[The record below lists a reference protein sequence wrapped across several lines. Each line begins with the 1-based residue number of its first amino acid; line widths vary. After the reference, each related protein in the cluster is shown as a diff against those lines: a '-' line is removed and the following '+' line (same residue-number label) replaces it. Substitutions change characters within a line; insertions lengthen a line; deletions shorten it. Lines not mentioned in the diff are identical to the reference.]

1 MKISVI
7 IHGSPYSSQSAISAL
22 AFSKAAVKSG
32 HEIYQAFFYHDGV
45 FNSTALSIPA
55 QDEKFPGQLWAEFAT
70 DENIKLVSCISSAS
84 RRGLQN
90 ETEARRHELKSDNLN
105 SAYEIA
111 GLGELVTASLVCDK
125 TITFGA

>member
-32 HEIYQAFFYHDGV
+32 HEVYQAFFYHDGV
-45 FNSTALSIPA
+45 FNSTTLSIPA

-70 DENIKLVSCISSAS
+70 HKNIKLVSCISSAS

-90 ETEARRHELKSDNLN
+90 ESEAQRHELKNDNLH
-105 SAYEIA
+105 AAFEIA
-111 GLGELVTASLVCDK
+111 GLGELVAASLVCDR

>member
-45 FNSTALSIPA
+45 FNSTALAIPA
-55 QDEKFPGQLWAEFAT
+55 QDEKFPGQLWAEFASQ
-70 DENIKLVSCISSAS
+70 EKIKLVSCISSAS
-84 RRGLQN
+84 RRGIHDN
-90 ETEARRHELKSDNLN
+90 SEAQRHELQSANLN
-105 SAYEIA
+105 TTYEIA
-111 GLGELVTASLVCDK
+111 GLGELVEASLASDR

>member
-22 AFSKAAVKSG
+22 AFSRAAVKSG
-32 HEIYQAFFYHDGV
+32 HEIYQVFFYHDGV
-45 FNSTALSIPA
+45 FNGTSLSIPS

-70 DENIKLVSCISSAS
+70 LEDIKLVSCISSAS
-84 RRGLQN
+84 RRGIHNAL
-90 ETEARRHELKSDNLN
+90 ESERHELQSVSSN
-105 SAYEIA
+105 SQYEIA
-111 GLGELVTASLVCDK
+111 GLGELVAASLACDK

>member
-45 FNSTALSIPA
+45 FNSTGLSMPA
-55 QDEKFPGQLWAEFAT
+55 QGEKFPGQLWAEFASQ
-70 DENIKLVSCISSAS
+70 EKIKLVSCISSAS
-84 RRGLQN
+84 RRGIHDN
-90 ETEARRHELKSDNLN
+90 SEARRHELQSANLN
-105 SAYEIA
+105 TAYEIA
-111 GLGELVTASLVCDK
+111 GLGELVEASLASDR

>member
-1 MKISVI
+1 MKISII

-22 AFSKAAVKSG
+22 AFSKAAIKSG

-45 FNSTALSIPA
+45 FNSTSLSIPP
-55 QDEKFPGQLWAEFAT
+55 QDETFPGQLWAEFAT
-70 DENIKLVSCISSAS
+70 HENIKLVSCISSAS

-90 ETEARRHELKSDNLN
+90 EAESQRHELKSDNLN
-105 SAYEIA
+105 TTYEIA
-111 GLGELVTASLVCDK
+111 GLGELVEASLASDR

>member
-22 AFSKAAVKSG
+22 AFSNAAIKSG
-32 HEIYQAFFYHDGV
+32 HKIYQAFFYHDGV

-55 QDEKFPGQLWAEFAT
+55 QDEKFPGQLWAEFANR
-70 DENIKLVSCISSAS
+70 ENIKLVSCISSAS

-90 ETEARRHELKSDNLN
+90 KAEAQRHELKSDNIN
-105 SAYEIA
+105 TAYEIA
-111 GLGELVTASLVCDK
+111 GLGELVTASLVCDR

>member
-22 AFSKAAVKSG
+22 AFSKAAVQSG

-45 FNSTALSIPA
+45 FNSTALSIPP

-70 DENIKLVSCISSAS
+70 QEKIKLVSCISSAS
-84 RRGLQN
+84 RRGIQN
-90 ETEARRHELKSDNLN
+90 EAEAQRHDLKSANIN
-105 SAYEIA
+105 TAYEIA
-111 GLGELVTASLVCDK
+111 GLGELVEASLVSDR

>member
-22 AFSKAAVKSG
+22 AFSKAAIISG

-55 QDEKFPGQLWAEFAT
+55 QDEQFPGKLWADFAT
-70 DENIKLVSCISSAS
+70 EENIKLVSCISSAS
-84 RRGLQN
+84 RRGIHDQA
-90 ETEARRHELKSDNLN
+90 EALRHELQSANLN
-105 SAYEIA
+105 TIYQIA
-111 GLGELVTASLVCDK
+111 GLGELVEASLTCDR